1 MCYMAVTKIA
11 SAATPERRPRARER
25 LGVRELRQNLSVY
38 LARVIEGERFDV
50 TDRGH
55 IVAMLVPAPRS
66 ETLVERLISDGRAI
80 PPTRDAVASRASA
93 PVKITAAQRRR
104 IWEALE
110 TTRGERL

>member
-1 MCYMAVTKIA
+1 MCYMAIAKIA
-11 SAATPERRPRARER
+11 GAATPERRPIARER

-38 LARVIEGERFDV
+38 LARVVEGERFDV

-55 IVAMLVPAPRS
+55 VVAMLVPALRS
-66 ETLVERLISDGRAI
+66 GTLVERLVSDGRAI
-80 PPTRDAVASRASA
+80 PPTRDAAASPAAA
-93 PVKITAAQRRR
+93 PVTVTAAQRRR